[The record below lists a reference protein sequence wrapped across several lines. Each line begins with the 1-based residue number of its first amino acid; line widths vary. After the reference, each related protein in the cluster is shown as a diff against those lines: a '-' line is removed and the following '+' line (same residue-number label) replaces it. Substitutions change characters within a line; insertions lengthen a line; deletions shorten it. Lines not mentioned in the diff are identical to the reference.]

1 MVRTRDCHNDVSNS
15 CGFCS
20 GDYAAEFV
28 EVVLA
33 TAAGEHA
40 TMTGDEFDGWLV
52 KSKSTASPH
61 QD

>member
-1 MVRTRDCHNDVSNS
+1 MVRTGNCHNDANNS
-15 CGFCS
+15 CGLCS

-33 TAAGEHA
+33 TAEGEHA
-40 TMTGDEFDGWLV
+40 TMTRAEFDGWLA

-61 QD
+61 QN

>member
-15 CGFCS
+15 CGFCL

-40 TMTGDEFDGWLV
+40 IMTREEFDGWLA
-52 KSKSTASPH
+52 KTKPTASPD